1 MTTNAIDP
9 QTGLTENSSL
19 DDRACALAMAQ
30 CASIEQ
36 PHTWLEAYHE
46 LEEMNDDS
54 AVPQSFVVCDW
65 IDESEGWDSVFNQV
79 NCEADAIKAQLEAA
93 FAMGVKSTQS
103 N

>member
-46 LEEMNDDS
+46 LEELS
-54 AVPQSFVVCDW
+54 EGAEPQSFVLSPWLEDKTW
-65 IDESEGWDSVFNQV
+65 DEVFNAV
-79 NCEADAIKAQLEAA
+79 SCEADIIKPQLEAA
-93 FAMGVKSTQS
+93 FAMGAKSAQPS
-103 N
+103 